1 MNPFVPD
8 FILQHDA
15 HDRTGGA
22 FEGAALVV
30 DVSGF
35 SALTE
40 SMVQHG
46 REGAE
51 TLAHA
56 LRFYFDPIVSA
67 VHEAGGFITGFA
79 GDACTA
85 LFPQSAHRN
94 AAAYALDAAHRV
106 QRFGAEHPIYRAP
119 NGAYPFSIRIGVSW
133 GKVSWGIVRVTHM
146 PISGPLS
153 SGPPSGPASYRLLP
167 ERAFFYFLGSAIDAC
182 AAVEQRAVAGEV
194 LIDAALRRRVAGAEA
209 THAEGDLFR
218 STNPGK
224 QVRRLPVSWVP
235 QASEGAY
242 FLAPGV
248 SEIPLQGEFRD
259 VASVFLSFEQVGDVP
274 GLIRLLNELAT
285 GYGGTFTGLDFG
297 DKGTNSLVHFG
308 APVSHENDTERAL
321 DFALEL
327 YRMCHR
333 TVRLRAGITRDV
345 RYVGWNGGT
354 RRQEFACLGRA
365 TNLAAR
371 LMMRA
376 GWGDLLCDPTVVAD
390 AGAAYDLDPR
400 GELTFKGFEQP
411 VMVHAVVAKRATF
424 EQPRDFS
431 AKELVGRAAELARLS
446 ASIEPVLKGR
456 FAGVIHI
463 DGEAGLGKSYLVENA
478 RRLLEA
484 RGETF
489 LWIEA
494 PCDQTLQRSLN
505 AFEVALK
512 QYFEQSSGNT
522 KEQDLERFDEVFL
535 RLLTRLP
542 PSLPALVRELENH
555 RSIYAAILGHRS
567 LGSVYERLSP
577 KDRFERTLS
586 AIATWI
592 RAESSLSPVILHL
605 EDAQWADGDT
615 LRAVQSI
622 ARLGRNN
629 ETGVQRLV
637 AGLPVVIVCTARY
650 KDDGAPFRIELD
662 RGIPIRT
669 IALGP
674 LSPDEIGKIAENVR
688 GRPVPDVFR
697 ALLIDGAGG
706 NPFFAEEIFA
716 YWSDAEVP
724 LADPSIS
731 SPSVALLPS
740 DVNSLLVARLD
751 RLPSRVKLTVLAA
764 AVVGKEFDVRV
775 LIAMAAGDAEVIEHV
790 KFAEAQRIF
799 VPQGA
804 ATYAFRNTLLR
815 NAAYEIQARAR
826 LQRLHM
832 LAAEAL
838 ESVYAGDL
846 ERHHA
851 SIARHFRRAGAPL
864 RARPYFLSAAR
875 EAASRYAHAEAKRH
889 YKSYFKLVETPT
901 PESVIAHYELAR
913 DVYEPRGEL
922 GKAQDEHSRVID
934 DARRLADPAT
944 EALGQLGLGRV
955 AWAGRRLDEATAR
968 LDHAVTGA
976 RRAESR
982 WIEAL
987 AMAHLGLVHKAA
999 GKGDESVRD
1008 FGRALD
1014 LGRELR
1020 MHDAASILGDM
1031 VAHHQAGQRPAE
1043 VLVLYEQAMAVHGSR
1058 G

>member
-1 MNPFVPD
+1 VNPFVPD

-15 HDRTGGA
+15 QDRSGGT
-22 FEGAALVV
+22 FESAALVV

-40 SMVQHG
+40 SLVQHG

-79 GDACTA
+79 GDSCTA
-85 LFPQSAHRN
+85 LFPQSPHRN
-94 AAAYALDAAHRV
+94 VAAYVLDAAHRM
-106 QRFGAEHPIYRAP
+106 QRFVAEHPTYHTP
-119 NGAYPFSIRIGVSW
+119 HGAYPFSIRIGLSW
-133 GKVSWGIVRVTHM
+133 GKVSWGIVRVTHL
-146 PISGPLS
+146 PLSGPLS
-153 SGPPSGPASYRLLP
+153 SGPMSGPESYRLLP

-182 AAVEQRAVAGEV
+182 ATVERRAGAGEV
-194 LIDAALRRRVAGAEA
+194 LLDAALRRRVTTAEA
-209 THAEGDLFR
+209 SHLDGDIFR
-218 STNPGK
+218 SLNPGK
-224 QVRRLPVSWVP
+224 PVRRLPVAWVP
-235 QASEGAY
+235 SPNEGGY
-242 FLAPGV
+242 FLAPGI
-248 SEIPLQGEFRD
+248 SEIPQQGEFRD
-259 VASVFLSFEQVGDVP
+259 VVSVFLSFAEVGDVP

-297 DKGTNSLVHFG
+297 DKGINSLVHFG

-333 TVRLRAGITRDV
+333 TARLRAGITRDV

-371 LMMRA
+371 LMMA
-376 GWGDLLCDPTVVAD
+376 APWGELLCDPMVVSV
-390 AGAAYDLDPR
+390 AGAAYEMAPR
-400 GELTFKGFEQP
+400 GDLVLKGFEQP
-411 VMVHAVVAKRATF
+411 VTVHAVAAKRATF
-424 EQPRDFS
+424 EQPREFS
-431 AKELVGRAAELARLS
+431 AKELVGRSAELARLS
-446 ASIEPVLKGR
+446 ASIEPVFTGR
-456 FAGVIHI
+456 FAGMIHI
-463 DGEAGLGKSYLVENA
+463 DGEAGLGKSYLVETA
-478 RRLLEA
+478 RRRLEA
-484 RGETF
+484 RGAPF

-512 QYFEQSSGNT
+512 QYFQQSPANT
-522 KEQDLERFDEVFL
+522 KEQGLDNFDEVFL

-542 PSLPALVRELENH
+542 PSLPALARELEQH
-555 RSIYAAILGHRS
+555 RSVYAAILGHRS
-567 LGSVYERLSP
+567 LGSVYERLAP

-592 RAESSLSPVILHL
+592 RAESSLAPVILHV
-605 EDAQWADGDT
+605 EDAQWADSDT

-637 AGLPVVIVCTARY
+637 PGLPVVILCTARY
-650 KDDGAPFRIELD
+650 KDDGTPFRIDLD

-669 IALGP
+669 IPLGP

-688 GRPVPDVFR
+688 GRPVPDFFR
-697 ALLIDGAGG
+697 AMLIDGAGG

-724 LADPSIS
+724 LAEPSIS

-751 RLPSRVKLTVLAA
+751 RLPARVKLTVLAA
-764 AVVGKEFDVRV
+764 AVVGKEFDLRV
-775 LIAMAAGDAEVIEHV
+775 LMAMAAGDPEVAEHV
-790 KFAEAQRIF
+790 GFAVAQRIF
-799 VPQGA
+799 LSHGA
-804 ATYAFRNTLLR
+804 GAFSFRNTLLR

-826 LQRLHM
+826 LQRLHL
-832 LAAEAL
+832 LAAEAI

-846 ERHHA
+846 DRHYA
-851 SIARHFRRAGAPL
+851 VIARHFRRAGAAE

-889 YKSYFKLVETPT
+889 YKSYFKLVEAPV

-922 GKAQDEHSRVID
+922 TKAQEEHAKVVD
-934 DARRLADPAT
+934 DARRLGDATT

-955 AWAGRRLDEATAR
+955 AWASRRLDEASAR
-968 LDHAVTGA
+968 LGHAVTGA

-999 GKGDESVRD
+999 GERD
-1008 FGRALD
+1008 QSLRAFEVALGI
-1014 LGRELR
+1014 GRELR
-1020 MHDAASILGDM
+1020 MDEAASVFGDM
-1031 VAHHQAGQRPAE
+1031 VAHHRAGQRPGD
-1043 VLVLYEQAMAVHGSR
+1043 VLALYEQAMAVHGSR
-1058 G
+1058 T